1 MNPFDDF
8 ELDIK
13 KISKSNFSPRM
24 CDDPLNGSGGGGTSG
39 PMGSLSCT
47 CASCSCVCITEYTA
61 CASHCNPCSEDPK
74 CQSLEG
80 RCE

>member
-39 PMGSLSCT
+39 PMATITCFTSCT
-47 CASCSCVCITEYTA
+47 PPCPSELTCSSVDRCPSV
-61 CASHCNPCSEDPK
+61 DPK

>member
-24 CDDPLNGSGGGGTSG
+24 CDDPLN
-39 PMGSLSCT
+39 
-47 CASCSCVCITEYTA
+47 
-61 CASHCNPCSEDPK
+61 
-74 CQSLEG
+74 
-80 RCE
+80 